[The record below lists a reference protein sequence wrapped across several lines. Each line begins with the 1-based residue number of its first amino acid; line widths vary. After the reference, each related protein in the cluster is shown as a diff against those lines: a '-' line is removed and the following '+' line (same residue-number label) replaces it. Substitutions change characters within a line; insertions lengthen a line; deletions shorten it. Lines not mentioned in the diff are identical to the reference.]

1 MKVTSAKKKP
11 LSRKRNGV
19 TGHKGNLEVLVK
31 LERLPHVDELVKC
44 ETSRPDRI
52 KIKEESSQESL
63 TVKEEETSAAPSP
76 SEAVVPKQEP
86 DCESWAM
93 QIKAEPESD
102 YEISQLEEADL
113 RKSVKREDDGDQDLK
128 QEASEDAGSM
138 DTGRTE
144 TEDVG

>member
-1 MKVTSAKKKP
+1 MKVTSAKKKS

-19 TGHKGNLEVLVK
+19 TGHKSNLEVLVK
-31 LERLPHVDELVKC
+31 LERLPQVDELVKY

-52 KIKEESSQESL
+52 KIKGEPSHESQ
-63 TVKEEETSAAPSP
+63 TVKEEVTSAEPCP

-86 DCESWAM
+86 GCESWAM

-102 YEISQLEEADL
+102 YEISQPEEADL
-113 RKSVKREDDGDQDLK
+113 RRSVKREDDGDQDLK

-144 TEDVG
+144 MEDVG